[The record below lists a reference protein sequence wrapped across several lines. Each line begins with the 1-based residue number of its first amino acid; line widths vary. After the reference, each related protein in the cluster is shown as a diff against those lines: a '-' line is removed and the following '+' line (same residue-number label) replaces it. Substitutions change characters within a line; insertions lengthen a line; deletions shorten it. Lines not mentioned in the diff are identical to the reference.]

1 MPDGVSAKAGSIER
15 GQGRAGVASGVACA
29 GRIRDLV
36 GVSSLHL
43 VSLDTGPNS
52 AFRQVYPEGIS
63 VVQAPDDA
71 PRGGLRRE
79 EGDPGPPGS
88 GRWEPVCD
96 DRDARFEPAGG
107 QGPREEIQAQ
117 EPWPTPRP
125 TATDDEQLS
134 GFDGPGSLLFGAE
147 DPARSRYLLHAWR
160 GASDGLHSG
169 GPARNE
175 AQLISF
181 LRFPAGRFGQDFPQL
196 PVDRTHVVQGIS
208 EAREEVGCAHRAGWN
223 QRWCLGGEHP
233 DHTREI
239 QLPGL
244 PRNGR
249 EMDEQLRSRA
259 RREPGPQRVGEREAV
274 YESPDAWPAVEHD
287 GDGGLGRVPGEGR
300 EAQSIRNDIERYFP
314 PRGDDRREIQPQRG
328 EEEPGE
334 LPGAPPQ
341 ADRQAVEPP
350 NGAERLEPV
359 SDPLSFEH
367 HATPWACSRRLQ
379 PHRPA
384 SCVYDRIAE

>member
-15 GQGRAGVASGVACA
+15 GQGRASVAGGVACA

-43 VSLDTGPNS
+43 VSLDTGSNS
-52 AFRQVYPEGIS
+52 AFCQVYPEGIS

-134 GFDGPGSLLFGAE
+134 GYDLAGFDGPGSLLFGAE
-147 DPARSRYLLHAWR
+147 
-160 GASDGLHSG
+160 

-223 QRWCLGGEHP
+223 QRWCLGGEHS

-259 RREPGPQRVGEREAV
+259 RRR
-274 YESPDAWPAVEHD
+274 
-287 GDGGLGRVPGEGR
+287 
-300 EAQSIRNDIERYFP
+300 
-314 PRGDDRREIQPQRG
+314 
-328 EEEPGE
+328 
-334 LPGAPPQ
+334 
-341 ADRQAVEPP
+341 
-350 NGAERLEPV
+350 
-359 SDPLSFEH
+359 
-367 HATPWACSRRLQ
+367 
-379 PHRPA
+379 
-384 SCVYDRIAE
+384 